1 MTRTC
6 PAKAGQGISAGKGWR
21 FSGAA
26 PRSPG
31 KATAVSA
38 YKGKGRQGG
47 NRMMREGNLTE
58 KEEGNHHGRE

>member
-6 PAKAGQGISAGKGWR
+6 PEGTGQGISAGKGWR

-26 PRSPG
+26 PGSPG

-38 YKGKGRQGG
+38 YKGMSRQSG